1 MAAKS
6 TDNIDEQAIR
16 AVVKVTRELS
26 AQEKKAALSLPAM
39 PESQEFRASNEEVVK
54 TAESSNLT
62 FRVWE

>member
-1 MAAKS
+1 MATKP
-6 TDNIDEQAIR
+6 IGEQEIR
-16 AVVKVTRELS
+16 EVVKVTRELS

-39 PESQEFRASNEEVVK
+39 PESQEFNASNEEVIK